1 MEKHFFISIEG
12 IEGMGKTTVFDALH
26 QCLTEKGIKHIL
38 TREPGGT
45 IIAEAIRQIL
55 LSHEGEE
62 MLPITEMLLM
72 FASRAQHVD
81 HVIKPALAKGEWVI
95 CDRFAD
101 ASYAYQGG
109 GRGLSK
115 GMLDTLSSWTV
126 DTMPD
131 LTFLLDGPVDL
142 GVERI
147 AKRST
152 KDRIETEK
160 HDFFERAR
168 QAYLDRAKSQPD
180 RFVII
185 DASQSKEQVLAEVLV
200 TMAKQLND
208 K

>member
-1 MEKHFFISIEG
+1 
-12 IEGMGKTTVFDALH
+12 MGKTTVFDAVH
-26 QCLTEKGIKHIL
+26 QYLNEKHVKHIL

-45 IIAEAIRQIL
+45 IIAEAIRQTL
-55 LSHEGEE
+55 LSHDGEE
-62 MLPITEMLLM
+62 MLPVTEMLLM

-95 CDRFAD
+95 CDRFVD

-109 GRGLSK
+109 GRGLSTEK
-115 GMLDTLSSWTV
+115 LDTLASWTLDV
-126 DTMPD
+126 MPD
-131 LTFLLDGPVDL
+131 LTFLLDGPVEL

-168 QAYLDRAKSQPD
+168 QAYLERAERENN
-180 RFVII
+180 RFVVI
-185 DASQSKEQVLAEVLV
+185 DASQSKEAVLATVLA
-200 TMAKQLND
+200 TMAQKLEEH
-208 K
+208 